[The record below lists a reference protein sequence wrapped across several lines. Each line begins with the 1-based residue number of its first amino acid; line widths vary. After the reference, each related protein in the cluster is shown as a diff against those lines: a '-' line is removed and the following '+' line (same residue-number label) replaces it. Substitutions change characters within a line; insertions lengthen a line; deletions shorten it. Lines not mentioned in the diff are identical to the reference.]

1 MTLLPGKDGRVEW
14 ILSSK
19 SNEEVAARYNLWAQ
33 EYDADLQSYGYRSP
47 GITAGLVGR
56 YVPNDGSPVLDAG
69 AGTGIMGEILALLGY
84 SDITALDLS
93 PGMLEVAGRK
103 GVYKDLKQAALGG
116 PLDFPSDHFG
126 AVVCIGTL
134 VGGHAPPSSFD
145 ELIRITRPGGRLVF
159 TVRSDVYFGG
169 GFKDR
174 QEELEAAG
182 AWKLLE
188 VTQQFV
194 SVPGSDQPEGTNI
207 VFAYEI
213 L

>member
-103 GVYKDLKQAALGG
+103 GVYKDLKHAALGG
-116 PLDFPSDHFG
+116 PLDFPTDHFG

-194 SVPGSDQPEGTNI
+194 SVPSSDQPEGTNI

>member
-1 MTLLPGKDGRVEW
+1 MTLLPGRDRRIGWV
-14 ILSSK
+14 LSSK
-19 SNEEVAARYNLWAQ
+19 SNEEVAARYDLWAE

-56 YVPNDGSPVLDAG
+56 YIPNDGSPVLDAG
-69 AGTGIMGEILALLGY
+69 AGTGIMGEVLALLGY
-84 SDITALDLS
+84 TNLTALDLS

-116 PLDFPSDHFG
+116 PLDFPTDHFG

-134 VGGHAPPSSFD
+134 VSGHAPPNSFD
-145 ELIRITRPGGRLVF
+145 ELIRITRPEGRLVF
-159 TVRSDVYFGG
+159 TVRSDVYLGG

-174 QEELEAAG
+174 QEELEASG

-188 VTQQFV
+188 ATQPFV
-194 SVPGSDQPEGTNI
+194 PVPGSDQSEGTNI